1 MAATAIEYTVPAVS
15 DRLSRWTLL
24 IFACALVNFLLA
36 QVLIVAGVTWPE
48 MALTAGSTLV
58 AVHLITLGWLTLLMF
73 GALFQFVPVITTEP
87 LLSQWLSLAVL
98 ILVEFG
104 LAGMIVGFLALDY
117 GASGLA
123 HCLPFGGTLVLA
135 GVLLA
140 MVNIVT
146 PLLRSRP
153 LALPGRF
160 VLAGLAFL
168 SVTVL
173 LGLTF
178 ALALGVPAFT
188 PLVAPLLAGGVG
200 YHVLAGLG
208 GWFTLTAMGVS
219 YKLLPMFML
228 APEERGWWG
237 ECVLQFGIS
246 GFGLSVSAGLLS
258 VWRPQADLL
267 NVMQYLGWLAIAAS
281 IIVYLIDMVRLYH
294 ARKRA
299 RIELHNRAAFGAFSS
314 LASALIIAV
323 ILVAS
328 HRLAAYAPALV
339 LLVLF
344 GWLSGLGL
352 TQLYK
357 IVPFLTWITRYGHQ
371 LGRGAVPRVQDLVDE
386 AHTSPWFVIYFL
398 GVALATLGAFINVAY
413 VCRTGVAVS
422 AGATLG
428 LAFEYWRAWRGYY
441 AARAQPAAALPPPF
455 LSRGGPAP

>member
-1 MAATAIEYTVPAVS
+1 MPAVS
-15 DRLSRWTLL
+15 DRLSRWTPL

-36 QVLIVAGVTWPE
+36 QTLIVAGMTWPE

-58 AVHLITLGWLTLLMF
+58 TVHLITLGWLTLLMF
-73 GALFQFVPVITTEP
+73 GALFQFVPVITTKP
-87 LLSQWLSLAVL
+87 LLNQWLSLAVL

-104 LAGMIVGFLALDY
+104 LAGMIVGFLALNH
-117 GASGLA
+117 GASGLVY
-123 HCLPFGGTLVLA
+123 CLPFGGTLVLA

-140 MVNIVT
+140 MGNIVT
-146 PLLRSRP
+146 PLLHSRP

-168 SVTVL
+168 LATIL

-178 ALALGVPAFT
+178 ALALSVPAFT

-208 GWFTLTAMGVS
+208 GWFTLTAIGVS

-237 ECVLQFGIS
+237 ECVLQLGIS

-258 VWRPQADLL
+258 VWWPQAVLL
-267 NVMQYLGWLAIAAS
+267 NAVQYLGWLAIVVAVMA
-281 IIVYLIDMVRLYH
+281 YLIDVLRLYRT
-294 ARKRA
+294 RKRA
-299 RIELHNRAAFGAFSS
+299 RIELHNRATFGAFLS
-314 LASALIIAV
+314 LAAALVIAV
-323 ILVAS
+323 ILVVS

-371 LGRGAVPRVQDLVDE
+371 LGRDAVPRVQDLVDE
-386 AHTSPWFVIYFL
+386 ARTSPWFVIYFL

-413 VCRTGVAVS
+413 VCRTGVTVS

-441 AARAQPAAALPPPF
+441 AGRARPVAPIPPPC

>member
-1 MAATAIEYTVPAVS
+1 MPAVS

-24 IFACALVNFLLA
+24 IFACALVNFLLGQA
-36 QVLIVAGVTWPE
+36 LIVAGVTWPE
-48 MALTAGSTLV
+48 VAFTAGSTLA

-73 GALFQFVPVITTEP
+73 GALFQFVPVITTKP
-87 LLSQWLSLAVL
+87 LLNQWLSLAVL

-104 LAGMIVGFLALDY
+104 LTGMTVGFLALNR

-123 HCLPFGGTLVLA
+123 RCLPFGGILVLA

-140 MVNIVT
+140 MGNIVT
-146 PLLRSRP
+146 PLLCSRP

-168 SVTVL
+168 LATVL
-173 LGLTF
+173 LGFTF
-178 ALALGVPAFT
+178 ALALSVPAFT
-188 PLVAPLLAGGVG
+188 PLAAPLLASGVG

-246 GFGLSVSAGLLS
+246 GFGLSVIAGLLS
-258 VWRPQADLL
+258 VWRPQAVLL
-267 NVMQYLGWLAIAAS
+267 NAVQHLGWLAIAVA
-281 IIVYLIDMVRLYH
+281 VMAYLIDVLRLYRT
-294 ARKRA
+294 RKRA
-299 RIELHNRAAFGAFSS
+299 RIELHNRAACGAFLS
-314 LASALIIAV
+314 LAAALVIAV
-323 ILVAS
+323 VLVAS

-371 LGRGAVPRVQDLVDE
+371 LGRDAVPRVQDLVDE
-386 AHTSPWFVIYFL
+386 ARTSPWFVIYFL

-413 VCRTGVAVS
+413 VCRTGAAVS

-428 LAFEYWRAWRGYY
+428 LGFEYWRAWRGHY
-441 AARAQPAAALPPPF
+441 AGRTRPATPIPPPY

>member
-1 MAATAIEYTVPAVS
+1 MTAIEDAVPAVS

-36 QVLIVAGVTWPE
+36 QALIVAGVTWPE
-48 MALTAGSTLV
+48 AALTAGSTLV

-73 GALFQFVPVITTEP
+73 GALLQFVPVITTKP
-87 LLSQWLSLAVL
+87 LLNQWLSFAVL
-98 ILVEFG
+98 VLVELG
-104 LAGMIVGFLALDY
+104 LAGMVIGFLAFDHD
-117 GASGLA
+117 ASGLT

-146 PLLRSRP
+146 PLIRSRP

-160 VLAGLAFL
+160 VLAGLTFL
-168 SVTVL
+168 LVTVL

-178 ALALGVPAFT
+178 ALALSVPAFT
-188 PLVAPLLAGGVG
+188 PLVAPLLAGGIG

-219 YKLLPMFML
+219 YKLLSMFML

-258 VWRPQADLL
+258 VWRPRAVLL
-267 NVMQYLGWLAIAAS
+267 NIVQYLGWLAIAVA
-281 IIVYLIDMVRLYH
+281 VMTYLIDVLRLYRT
-294 ARKRA
+294 RKRA
-299 RIELHNRAAFGAFSS
+299 RIELHNRAAFGAFLS
-314 LASALIIAV
+314 LAAALVIAV
-323 ILVAS
+323 VLVAS

-386 AHTSPWFVIYFL
+386 ARTSPWFVIYFL

-428 LAFEYWRAWRGYY
+428 LTFEYWRAWRGHY
-441 AARAQPAAALPPPF
+441 AGRARPAAPIPPPC
-455 LSRGGPAP
+455 LSGGGPAP

>member
-1 MAATAIEYTVPAVS
+1 MPAVS
-15 DRLSRWTLL
+15 DRLSRWTPL

-36 QVLIVAGVTWPE
+36 QALVVAGMTWPE
-48 MALTAGSTLV
+48 VALTAGSTLA

-73 GALFQFVPVITTEP
+73 GALFQFVPVIAGKP
-87 LLSQWLSLAVL
+87 LVSQWLSLAVL
-98 ILVEFG
+98 ILVELG
-104 LAGMIVGFLALDY
+104 LAGMAIGFLALDR
-117 GASGLA
+117 GASRLRQ
-123 HCLPFGGTLVLA
+123 CLPVGGMVVLA

-140 MVNIVT
+140 CGNIVL

-168 SVTVL
+168 LVTVL

-178 ALALGVPAFT
+178 ALALSVPAFT
-188 PLVAPLLAGGVG
+188 PLAAPLLAGGLG
-200 YHVLAGLG
+200 DHVLAGLG

-246 GFGLSVSAGLLS
+246 GFGLSVTAGLLS
-258 VWRPQADLL
+258 VWRPRAGVPTFLE
-267 NVMQYLGWLAIAAS
+267 YLGWLAITAS
-281 IIVYLIDMVRLYH
+281 VIVYLMDVLRLYR

-299 RIELHNRAAFGAFSS
+299 RIELHNRAAFGVFAS
-314 LASALIIAV
+314 LAAALVIAV
-323 ILVAS
+323 VLVLVN
-328 HRLAAYAPALV
+328 RLGDYVPALV

-357 IVPFLTWITRYGHQ
+357 IVAFLAWITHYGHQ
-371 LGRGAVPRVQDLVDE
+371 LGRGPVPRVQDLVDE
-386 AHTSPWFVIYFL
+386 DHAYPWFIFYFLGTALATLAAFTGTVSLCRL
-398 GVALATLGAFINVAY
+398 GVALTLL
-413 VCRTGVAVS
+413 
-422 AGATLG
+422 ATLG
-428 LAFEYWRAWRGYY
+428 LATEYWRAWRGHY
-441 AARAQPAAALPPPF
+441 ARRTQPATPIPPPC